1 MWVAQNLLANS
12 EAEINS
18 RAVNCGFLSPK
29 FLPLHPPSVPEDLL
43 HLESQAFVPGQAG
56 HPASDGPAGR
66 HQGVHP
72 TWLNF
77 NAQVL
82 VWN

>member
-18 RAVNCGFLSPK
+18 RARNWWFLSPK
-29 FLPLHPPSVPEDLL
+29 FLPLHPPAVQDLL
-43 HLESQAFVPGQAG
+43 HLESWAFLPGQAG
-56 HPASDGPAGR
+56 HPASDRPAGR

-77 NAQVL
+77 SAQVL

>member
-29 FLPLHPPSVPEDLL
+29 FLPLHPPAVPEDLL
-43 HLESQAFVPGQAG
+43 HLESQASSLRRPSGKAPGSPPNLAEFQCSSSSLELTFLG
-56 HPASDGPAGR
+56 
-66 HQGVHP
+66 
-72 TWLNF
+72 
-77 NAQVL
+77 
-82 VWN
+82 